1 MGGPTIHPQAPA
13 AIKDLGYKYKTRWVL
28 SSKPERYR
36 RGLYIHFKR
45 TNPYPSLMVF
55 DNPEGNLC
63 IAQRN
68 RSNTPLQS
76 LVMLNDPVFV
86 ECAKALGRRLC
97 QQQGDH
103 VSVLQQTAQE
113 CLSRR
118 WQPNELQVLSDLYET
133 ELAYYSKHEN
143 EAQRLVAEFEIEEM
157 PVAKMA
163 AWTAVARAVLN
174 VDEFYTR
181 E

>member
-1 MGGPTIHPQAPA
+1 
-13 AIKDLGYKYKTRWVL
+13 
-28 SSKPERYR
+28 
-36 RGLYIHFKR
+36 
-45 TNPYPSLMVF
+45 MVF

-86 ECAKALGRRLC
+86 ECAKALGQRLC
-97 QQQGDH
+97 QQPGSTE
-103 VSVLQQTAQE
+103 VILQQTAKA
-113 CLSRR
+113 CLSRN
-118 WQPNELQVLSDLYET
+118 WQPNELKVLSDLYES
-133 ELAYYSKHEN
+133 ELAYYLEHEK
-143 EAQRLVAEFEIEEM
+143 EAQQLIAEYEVEGIA
-157 PVAKMA
+157 PANAA
-163 AWTAVARAVLN
+163 AWTAVARAILN